1 MNILTGS
8 TFFRF
13 GSLMKVLI
21 TNDDGVHSQGIIQ
34 LAKEVRA
41 HADEVYVVAP
51 RVEQSGVSQAITFL
65 SPLFPLALGG
75 KLDSQDDHI
84 PGFSI
89 NGTPADCVKLAVSE
103 LCPWK
108 PDLVLSGINGGLNA
122 GINVCHSGTAGGAL
136 VAATFGIPAIAI
148 SLENSESMD
157 FKHAAETVWPLIDQ
171 FRKIELPARS
181 VININIPTAALNGLQ
196 GGSPEVVLV
205 PVETN
210 PMAYQYDSGH
220 DPKGRPYFWSTNKP
234 DPKPSNFETDTQAL
248 AQGKITVS
256 TITYDLNSSEA
267 MTVLSESFNG

>member
-1 MNILTGS
+1 M
-8 TFFRF
+8 R
-13 GSLMKVLI
+13 VLI

-34 LAKEVRA
+34 LAKQVRA

-75 KLDSQDDHI
+75 NLDSQDDQI
-84 PGFSI
+84 PGFSV
-89 NGTPADCVKLAVSE
+89 NGTPADCVKLAVVE

-136 VAATFGIPAIAI
+136 VAATFGIPSIAI
-148 SLENSESMD
+148 SLENSETMD
-157 FKHAAETVWPLIDQ
+157 FRLASATVWPLIDR

-181 VININIPTAALNGLQ
+181 AININIPTAALYRSQAGP
-196 GGSPEVVLV
+196 PEVVLV

-210 PMAYQYDSGH
+210 PMAYHFETGQ

-234 DPKPSNFETDTQAL
+234 HPEPSSFETDTQAL

-256 TITYDLNSSEA
+256 TITYDLNSSHA
-267 MTVLSESFNG
+267 MSVLMDNYDSRVG